1 MDEQMFH
8 AQVMAERE
16 QEDAMQSKL
25 FAAMAKAFPL
35 IESATKD
42 KVNPHFKSKYADLA
56 SVVDAIKPALIK
68 NGLFFA
74 QITHD
79 TDGGVCVETIVC
91 HESGE
96 SMSFGKLSVPASKN
110 DAQGFGS
117 ALTYAR
123 RYSLM
128 SAFGVPAEDDDGN
141 AAVKAKNDD
150 GNAAAKSAPKND
162 TTPAVAP
169 DRATVIRRVAD
180 ACIAA
185 VAAGNDYGAY
195 EEASHIDETDEKLLL
210 WQYLASHSKVRSAI
224 KAQADLEKHGLSRAL
239 AQ

>member
-1 MDEQMFH
+1 MDNQK
-8 AQVMAERE
+8 Q
-16 QEDAMQSKL
+16 L

-42 KVNPHFKSKYADLA
+42 KINPHFKSKYADIA

-68 NGLFFA
+68 HGLFFA

-96 SMSFGKLSVPASKN
+96 SMGFGKLSVPASKQ

-128 SAFGVPAEDDDGN
+128 SAFGVAAEDDDGN
-141 AAVKAKNDD
+141 AAVKAKND
-150 GNAAAKSAPKND
+150 
-162 TTPAVAP
+162 TTPAVDP
-169 DRATVIRRVAD
+169 ERAAIVRRVAD

-185 VAAGNDYGAY
+185 VSAGNDYGAY
-195 EEASHIDETDEKLLL
+195 EEAAHITEVDEKLLL

>member
-1 MDEQMFH
+1 MD
-8 AQVMAERE
+8 
-16 QEDAMQSKL
+16 DNMQAAL
-25 FAAMAKAFPL
+25 FKAMAQAFPD

-42 KVNPHFKSKYADLA
+42 KTNPHFKSKYADLA
-56 SVVDAIKPALIK
+56 SVVDAIKPALVK
-68 NGLFFA
+68 HGLFFA
-74 QITHD
+74 QLTHNEE
-79 TDGGVCVETIVC
+79 GGVCVETLVC

-96 SMSFGKLSVPASKN
+96 SMSFGKLFVPASKQ
-110 DAQGFGS
+110 DAQGYGS

-141 AAVKAKNDD
+141 AAVKAKND
-150 GNAAAKSAPKND
+150 
-162 TTPAVAP
+162 TTPQVTP

-210 WQYLASHSKVRSAI
+210 WQYLAGHSKVRSAI
-224 KAQADLEKHGLSRAL
+224 KAQADMEKHGLSRAL
-239 AQ
+239 AP

>member
-1 MDEQMFH
+1 MDNQK
-8 AQVMAERE
+8 Q
-16 QEDAMQSKL
+16 L

-42 KVNPHFKSKYADLA
+42 KINPHFKSKYADLA

-68 NGLFFA
+68 HGLFFA

-96 SMSFGKLSVPASKN
+96 SMSFGKLSVPASKQ

-141 AAVKAKNDD
+141 AAVKAKND
-150 GNAAAKSAPKND
+150 

-169 DRATVIRRVAD
+169 EREKVVRRVAD

-195 EEASHIDETDEKLLL
+195 EEAAHITEVDEKLLL

-224 KAQADLEKHGLSRAL
+224 KAQADLEKHGLPRAL